1 MTLRF
6 LSGVTLGWP
15 SDSILL
21 GMKERLAWLQN
32 SAFQSVCFYFYE
44 ARKDL
49 LYFIVL
55 LTHPA
60 IPRSQLISTFGVDG
74 IGNITAVLNHYG
86 SFLGYPLCQRRNQNS
101 RVSRKIF
108 VLHGKRICSERL
120 PKYFARPPD
129 ASNLEEDD
137 LERTLYW
144 SWLPS
149 GNGDAPINILHLL
162 GTPNEVRDVISG
174 VN

>member
-1 MTLRF
+1 M
-6 LSGVTLGWP
+6 
-15 SDSILL
+15 
-21 GMKERLAWLQN
+21 
-32 SAFQSVCFYFYE
+32 
-44 ARKDL
+44 
-49 LYFIVL
+49 YFIVL
-55 LTHPA
+55 LTYPA
-60 IPRSQLISTFGVDG
+60 IPRSQLISTFGVDS

-108 VLHGKRICSERL
+108 LLHGKIICSERL
-120 PKYFARPPD
+120 RKCFARPPD
-129 ASNLEEDD
+129 TSNLEEDD
-137 LERTLYW
+137 SERTLYW

-174 VN
+174 VNQFSINPHEMEFLKLELLDV